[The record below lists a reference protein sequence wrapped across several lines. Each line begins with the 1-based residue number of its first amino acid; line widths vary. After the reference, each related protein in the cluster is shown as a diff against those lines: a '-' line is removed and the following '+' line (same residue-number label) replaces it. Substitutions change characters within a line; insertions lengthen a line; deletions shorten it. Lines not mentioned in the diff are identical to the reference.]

1 MLRLPQQHTGLGT
14 DLTFEVPH
22 WKVFPTEEDNS
33 STFQIFLNFL
43 MTVLIVQ
50 LKFLISFLIFFFS
63 S

>member
-33 STFQIFLNFL
+33 S
-43 MTVLIVQ
+43 IVH
-50 LKFLISFLIFFFS
+50 FRFF
-63 S
+63 

>member
-33 STFQIFLNFL
+33 STFQIFFNTLANLREQDQTNQKVLNNRN
-43 MTVLIVQ
+43 TE
-50 LKFLISFLIFFFS
+50 
-63 S
+63 